1 MEEILKSSFEKWYS
15 FYRLINNKL
24 SFVEADTII
33 ATIRLKSAL
42 EDFKR
47 DREILINFLE
57 DKNIDYSRI
66 IKSEDTYISNY
77 KIYIDENIVLER
89 QNISNNEFNDY
100 ILNQIHKVV
109 KENID
114 IYFDYADNIL
124 SDDERENIDI
134 ATSLFDDKKELIEK
148 VFKLLY
154 LFKNSERSSSK
165 QKDLE
170 EFLRFS
176 VNKNGLLYTKEDLYE
191 VLDTLKKSE
200 IIHLDWMGNYSII
213 SEEKKRLSNLMSSLY
228 KEIDAEQR
236 SNYIF
241 DLIKEKIIRMI
252 EYIGVEKIKVDVDI
266 EGNKIFRSENSELL
280 LKIDSYSRDNR
291 DIRRGYYVL
300 KSQKHKNLLFWYGKR
315 ILDLDERVRHIIA
328 YGQALE
334 RLEQEWKKD
343 KEKMKFMLEQKFQ
356 YTRLLDDINYDIEMG
371 FRNGGYIFD
380 GEDKKINGL
389 DSIVEVF
396 EYLVQSL
403 EGILEEN
410 YKE

>member
-47 DREILINFLE
+47 DREMLIAFLE
-57 DKNIDYSRI
+57 DKNIEYSRI
-66 IKSEDTYISNY
+66 IRSKETYISNY

-89 QNISNNEFNDY
+89 ENISNNQFNEY

-109 KENID
+109 KENVD

-124 SDDERENIDI
+124 SDDEQENIDI
-134 ATSLFDDKKELIEK
+134 ATNLFDDKKELIEK

-165 QKDLE
+165 QKDIE
-170 EFLRFS
+170 EFLKFS
-176 VNKNGLLYTKEDLYE
+176 VNKNGLLYTKEDLCE
-191 VLDTLKKSE
+191 ILDILKKSE

-228 KEIDAEQR
+228 KEIDVEQR

-252 EYIGVEKIKVDVDI
+252 EYIGIEKINVDIDI
-266 EGNKIFRSENSELL
+266 EGNKIFRSKNSELL
-280 LKIDSYSRDNR
+280 LKIDSYSRENR

-334 RLEQEWKKD
+334 RLEQEWRKD
-343 KEKMKFMLEQKFQ
+343 KEKMKFMLEQRFQ
-356 YTRLLDDINYDIEMG
+356 YTRLLDEINYDIEMG

-380 GEDKKINGL
+380 GEDKKIVGL
-389 DSIVEVF
+389 DSVVEVF

-403 EGILEEN
+403 EGILDEKSN
-410 YKE
+410 

>member
-57 DKNIDYSRI
+57 DKNIEYSRI
-66 IKSEDTYISNY
+66 IKSKETYISNY

-89 QNISNNEFNDY
+89 DNISNNQFNEY

-124 SDDERENIDI
+124 SDDEHENIDI
-134 ATSLFDDKKELIEK
+134 ATSLFADKKELIEK

-170 EFLRFS
+170 EFLKFS
-176 VNKNGLLYTKEDLYE
+176 VNKNGLLYTKEDLCE

-228 KEIDAEQR
+228 KGIDAEQR

-252 EYIGVEKIKVDVDI
+252 EYIGVEKIEVDIDI
-266 EGNKIFRSENSELL
+266 EGNKIFRGRNSELL
-280 LKIDSYSRDNR
+280 LKVDSYSRDNR

-356 YTRLLDDINYDIEMG
+356 YTRLLDDINCDIEIG
-371 FRNGGYIFD
+371 FRDGGYIFD
-380 GEDKKINGL
+380 GEDRKISGL

-403 EGILEEN
+403 EGTLEQSL
-410 YKE
+410 K

>member
-1 MEEILKSSFEKWYS
+1 MYHRSDAS
-15 FYRLINNKL
+15 YRGN
-24 SFVEADTII
+24 
-33 ATIRLKSAL
+33 
-42 EDFKR
+42 
-47 DREILINFLE
+47 
-57 DKNIDYSRI
+57 
-66 IKSEDTYISNY
+66 
-77 KIYIDENIVLER
+77 ENIVLER

-228 KEIDAEQR
+228 KEIDTEQR